1 MTIAQITIEG
11 PKPTERQASFL
22 KANTTQAQNTTVIR
36 VLAGSGQAEKML
48 RADVHMG
55 NNIAGAALTSG

>member
-11 PKPTERQASFL
+11 PKPTERQASFR

-36 VLAGSGQAEKML
+36 VLAGSGQAKKML